1 MVVSA
6 TDRFRHLASQP
17 FRSSPIPRR
26 PPAPRRAGC
35 ERGIT
40 AAVLDEIRRGEA
52 DHPLLAEIERLQWL
66 EHLRADSLP
75 ALQVF
80 AGYTQRLGSGDRDIG
95 EASTLAWAELNHAI
109 AIVDDRVAT
118 RIGRDRGVEVH
129 GTLWLVT
136 RGLRRGV
143 IGREEAPPLIDA
155 LRHTEAWFPC
165 SGDDFLRWADENG
178 LLDPP

>member
-1 MVVSA
+1 MPLIVFDTSPLSHFA
-6 TDRFRHLASQP
+6 RA
-17 FRSSPIPRR
+17 RSLDTLRR
-26 PPAPRRAGC
+26 LVEPDTGGA
-35 ERGIT
+35 T

-52 DHPLLAEIERLQWL
+52 AHPPLAEIERLQWL
-66 EHLRADSLP
+66 EHVRVDSLP

-80 AGYTQRLGSGDRDIG
+80 AAYARRLGSNDRDIG
-95 EASTLAWAELNHAI
+95 EASTLAWAEVNHAT

-143 IGREEAPPLIDA
+143 IARHEASHLIDA
-155 LRHTEAWFPC
+155 LAAAEAWFPC
-165 SGDDFLRWADENG
+165 TGDDFLAWAAENG
-178 LLDPP
+178 LLGPS